1 MMNKSKKKIV
11 TRVIAIILTIVLL
24 VVGSF
29 AGYLLYRFNCDKSNA
44 TDSYETIYT
53 ADKVNLSTDENGI
66 FKILKIT
73 DTHFF
78 DGVCESDRHT
88 LDDLKIILDKTPC
101 DLIIVTGDLVDGFN
115 LKPTYDKFGAIDL
128 FALLIEEYDTPWTFA
143 PGNNDFEIDGSNED
157 IIAFMMQYEH
167 FVYGNSRNIDGSMQF
182 VIEVYNDDELV
193 HSVAIIDSG
202 ARKPKAIGS
211 YQPISENQAN
221 WLNDE
226 VNVRNV
232 KTSVFFHMPT
242 TAFQTAY
249 DNGEAYEGFEMYN
262 TYPYDEIKDDYIFDE
277 LIKDNEN
284 ITLLS
289 CGHQHSNNMCS
300 FYNGRYYQLSSVSG
314 YSAGRNDFI
323 IPSCTL
329 TTINTLDEN
338 VKTMYTFEQIRA

>member
-1 MMNKSKKKIV
+1 MNKSKKKII
-11 TRVIAIILTIVLL
+11 TRIISIILAVVLL
-24 VVGSF
+24 AVGTF
-29 AGYLLYRFNCDKSNA
+29 GGYLLYRFNCDKSNA
-44 TDSYETIYT
+44 VNSYDSVYN
-53 ADKVNLSTDENGI
+53 ANQVNLSTDDSGL

-78 DGVCESDRHT
+78 DGVCENDEHT
-88 LDDLKIILDKTPC
+88 LNDMKAILDKTPC
-101 DLIIVTGDLVDGFN
+101 DLIVVTGDLVDGFN

-128 FALLIEEYDTPWTFA
+128 FASLVEKYDTPWTFA

-157 IIAFMMQYEH
+157 IIAFMMQYKH
-167 FVYGNSRNIDGSMQF
+167 FVCGNSKDIDGSMQF
-182 VIEVYNDDELV
+182 VIDVYRGDELV
-193 HSVAIIDSG
+193 HSVAIMDSG

-226 VNVRNV
+226 VNARKV

-249 DNGEAYEGFEMYN
+249 DNGEAYKDFERYN
-262 TYPYDEIKDDYIFDE
+262 TYPYDEIKDDYIFDDV
-277 LIKDNEN
+277 IKDNEY

-323 IPSCTL
+323 VPSCTL
-329 TTINTLDEN
+329 TTINTLDDN
-338 VKTMYTFEQIRA
+338 PKTMYSFEQIRA

>member
-1 MMNKSKKKIV
+1 MMNKKKKII
-11 TRVIAIILTIVLL
+11 TRVIAIILTVVLL

-44 TDSYETIYT
+44 TDSYEAIYT

-101 DLIIVTGDLVDGFN
+101 DLIIITGDLVDGFN

-182 VIEVYNDDELV
+182 VIDVYN
-193 HSVAIIDSG
+193 
-202 ARKPKAIGS
+202 
-211 YQPISENQAN
+211 
-221 WLNDE
+221 
-226 VNVRNV
+226 
-232 KTSVFFHMPT
+232 
-242 TAFQTAY
+242 
-249 DNGEAYEGFEMYN
+249 
-262 TYPYDEIKDDYIFDE
+262 
-277 LIKDNEN
+277 
-284 ITLLS
+284 
-289 CGHQHSNNMCS
+289 
-300 FYNGRYYQLSSVSG
+300 
-314 YSAGRNDFI
+314 
-323 IPSCTL
+323 
-329 TTINTLDEN
+329 
-338 VKTMYTFEQIRA
+338 RAK